1 MGASGQGS
9 PRAERREKRA
19 VRVKNAQMAEKMPIR
34 VLGPSKCTFEK
45 INGKFRY
52 RIIIKCRNNSAF
64 RSFISGIRNE
74 TAGQM
79 RKISVFIDMNGD
91 ISL

>member
-1 MGASGQGS
+1 M
-9 PRAERREKRA
+9 EK
-19 VRVKNAQMAEKMPIR
+19 KAEKMPIR